1 MNKLHQ
7 GDPLAFLR
15 DKWQERLN
23 IQHWDIRVR
32 FKKFKD
38 KKQQGRVKIHLS
50 EDIAEIYVTKE
61 SDYKWIEPYDMEF
74 ILLHEMLHIV
84 FEVSP
89 ETDSLQAII
98 FERGLNRV
106 AKLLLKLDRN

>member
-1 MNKLHQ
+1 MKTLEKLC
-7 GDPLAFLR
+7 
-15 DKWQERLN
+15 DKWQKRLN

-38 KKQQGRVKIHLS
+38 KNQHGRVKIHLT

-89 ETDSLQAII
+89 EVDTQSEIQ

-106 AKLLLKLDRN
+106 AKLLLKLDRK

>member
-1 MNKLHQ
+1 MNTLYQ
-7 GDPLAFLR
+7 GDTLSILR

-32 FKKFKD
+32 FQKFKD
-38 KKQQGRVKIHLS
+38 KKEHGRVNIHLT
-50 EDIAEIYVTKE
+50 EDIAEIYVVKE

-84 FEVSP
+84 FELPP
-89 ETDSLQAII
+89 EVDTQSEIQ

-106 AKLLLKLDRN
+106 VKLLLKLDRK